1 LGSFGNTSLASFG
14 DRHGQAGENEMV
26 ESKKN
31 QPQMTQINADE
42 LKKFVKWSGIPS
54 SSSASI
60 GVICG

>member
-1 LGSFGNTSLASFG
+1 LASFG